1 MHGICYVSTT
11 KVNRMSSALL
21 HSMRLDLN
29 ITPATAYTLAAD
41 QNAYPLFRDLSLEAI
56 QVDETEGV
64 SKSRAKS
71 IVIKLTSDPEF
82 FEPHSWQLDE
92 LSSGQSIQ
100 LQKTPLRIYHQK
112 LAELTE
118 EIPVTLYFNVNYEV
132 DGAPREL
139 VHTINVSFLP
149 KDYWGGERRQQD
161 LLAAFVQPNT
171 PAVEAICSQA
181 GKLLRAEGKE
191 SQLDGYQSSSR
202 ERPYLMASALWTTIF
217 NEGITYINP
226 PPDWALNGQ
235 RIRFPEKILKY
246 RTAACLDTSAMFA
259 SCLEAMG
266 LNPIIAL
273 TKTHAFVG
281 VWLIDE
287 RFPVLTTDDA
297 MDLRKRIAMS
307 DLVVFETTLVT
318 NDQPVTFKQAVH
330 HANELLREENEQ
342 NFVMMIDVKA
352 ARARQIKPI
361 ALFDESDSKRVDKAD
376 KGSGLSLG
384 PVPPLPPVEHEEQHP
399 EETPETRVDLWRRKL
414 LDLTKRNP
422 LLEVGA
428 SGLSIYCPN
437 VPMLEDKLAHGKIFS
452 FLAATE
458 SPHNEADRDADQFRL
473 TTGNALHEQYALEQL
488 DRGVLI
494 ANENKSRLDTRLVE
508 LFRKTKNDMLEGGAN
523 TLYLA
528 IGMLKWTDTPKS
540 GKFHRAPLV
549 LVPVSLDRSS
559 ARASVR
565 LKQSPDEEPTFNLTL
580 IEKLRV
586 DYEINLETLKGELPK
601 DEAGVNIK
609 QILDIVRHAIRHTE
623 GFEVTEDLRLA
634 TFSFS
639 KYLMWKDLTE
649 RMDTI
654 QENPFVN
661 HLVERPQETYAQT
674 AALIEPSEIDK
685 KIKPRELYAPL
696 NCDSSQIVAI
706 EASGKPQDF
715 VLEGPP
721 GTGKSET
728 IANIICH
735 NIALGRKILF
745 VSEKMEALNVVYRRI
760 ESVGLDHLCLELHSN
775 KASKTEVIAQLHRAW
790 TQREEAKQ
798 EQWHERADRLER
810 LREELNQYVFELH
823 KPRILG
829 ISARDA
835 IARTARYGDLHKLR
849 LDWQFDLSNLPFRTQ
864 EQFDE
869 LLGVVREIELA
880 YEDIKGI
887 DGEKFSCVV
896 RKTFSNQWGT
906 DLTVIA
912 RKLCSL
918 IKTLQTKSIEVLNS
932 LALPSTKISIST
944 LLFTERLAPLVDNHS
959 ESNLRF
965 AVEPGAKDRIQKFT
979 EICEM
984 RVKLEGL
991 ISKLGH
997 GFTFDTLEKS
1007 PLESWISI
1015 RNENTGVLGVLKRR
1029 VIHKQM
1035 KGLGL
1040 TRMKDLAQLDIA
1052 LEAQSTL
1059 RDLRTLSTDLS
1070 IQPSINVFQTSVQQ
1084 LEEQLDRFNQLHEAF
1099 SSALGQFDD
1108 PVSVANGLRTKLY
1121 EMASLDIVPSAPAQ
1135 KIERLAPELNKLR
1148 QTLQDAEQHE
1158 LSIDQTGNVEETV
1171 SALQTILAES
1181 NGLPRWCK
1189 WLAVKQ
1195 SAEEKHLSSVVTA
1208 LETAAL
1214 DPSQSCEAFIT
1225 AVNVWLAPRLVD
1237 ASEILSQFSRSI
1249 HEDKISTFCALDAEV
1264 ARTTARY
1271 IAALVAGL
1279 RQDQSDST
1287 IASAQIGVL
1296 SREAQKKTQHVP
1308 VRQLISEM
1316 RDVLFDLTPCLMMS
1330 PLSVAQFL
1338 PADLRSFDL
1347 VVFDEASQI
1356 TTWDAVG
1363 AVARGRNVIIVGD
1376 PKQMPPSNHFGRA
1389 FDDSDADLESILDQA
1404 LAAALPHLRLTGHYR
1419 SRHETLIAFSNAQ
1432 YYENSLVTYPS
1443 AETKQSAV
1451 RLCRVDGVYAKG
1463 AQRTNPK
1470 EAKAVVGE
1478 LVRLLKG
1485 MVGGKV
1491 KYSIGIVTINAEQ
1504 QRLVNDLIDD
1514 VRRSEPELE
1523 QFFQR
1528 QNGYEEVFVKNLESV
1543 QGDQR
1548 DIIMLSL
1555 THGPTEPGSKW
1566 MSMNFHP
1573 MNKEGGE
1580 RRLNVAITRATTEVI
1595 VFSSFDSS
1603 MIDLTRTKSTA
1614 VQHLKNYLEFAERG
1628 PIALK
1633 QFNRINQASDQFDS
1647 DFELAVATRLR
1658 ADGWIVQ
1665 TQIGVS
1671 RFRVDLGIVHPDEP
1685 GRFIAG
1691 IECDGATYHSSPSAR
1706 DRDRV
1711 RQVILEGL
1719 GWNIIR
1725 IWSTDFFQDA
1735 NFAMQRVTEKLE
1747 QILNEDRLKK
1757 EETCSQQNA
1766 EGKISH
1772 FEHTENKVNLGFDDT
1787 TGNFAAE
1794 NDDSIESEGKYDA
1807 PPVKYA
1813 DVKTVLTDNP
1823 KVPESSDSAGRPGS
1837 SEHTGPSS
1845 SSELQKETFFDN
1857 DQRDQINTLAKHI
1870 LAKKNGITLH
1880 ELTSEIAASYGL
1892 ARTSS
1897 KQQAHVLKIITKW
1910 AGIKRNGK
1918 SISATVWLRPS
1929 DVTEII
1935 PWRGVA
1941 PFGEYRIWQNLPAQ
1955 ERVGLALEALMHQPD
1970 DPVRWMFK
1978 ELEIGRR
1985 RTSTTAEFTQ
1995 WVQKA
2000 QKLNAAK

>member
-1 MHGICYVSTT
+1 MELQLNLVSA
-11 KVNRMSSALL
+11 S
-21 HSMRLDLN
+21 
-29 ITPATAYTLAAD
+29 AYTLAAD
-41 QNAYPLFRDLSLEAI
+41 QNAYPLFRNLSLEAV

-64 SKSRAKS
+64 PKSRAKS
-71 IVIKLTSDPEF
+71 IAVKLSSDPEF

-100 LQKTPLRIYHQK
+100 LQKTPLKIYHQK

-118 EIPVTLYFNVNYEV
+118 EIPVTLYFTVNYEV
-132 DGAPREL
+132 DGEPREL
-139 VHTINVSFLP
+139 VHTTTVSFLP

-171 PAVEAICSQA
+171 PAVEALCSQA
-181 GKLLRAEGKE
+181 GKLLRAEGKG
-191 SQLDGYQSSSR
+191 SQLDGYQSNSR

-217 NEGITYINP
+217 NEGITYITP
-226 PPDWALNGQ
+226 PPDWAFNGQ

-246 RTAACLDTSAMFA
+246 RASACLDTSVMFA

-273 TKTHAFVG
+273 TKTHAFAG

-287 RFPVLTTDDA
+287 RFPVLTNDDA

-318 NDQPVTFKQAVH
+318 NDHPVTFKQAVD

-361 ALFDESDSKRVDKAD
+361 ALFDESDAKGVDKTD
-376 KGSGLSLG
+376 KHTTLSLG
-384 PVPPLPPVEHEEQHP
+384 LVPPLPPVKLEELHQ
-399 EETPETRVDLWRRKL
+399 EETPDTRVDLWRRKL

-422 LLEVGA
+422 LLAAGT

-437 VPMLEDKLAHGKIFS
+437 LPMLEDKLASGLEFS

-458 SPHNEADRDADQFRL
+458 SPHNESDRDSDQFKL
-473 TTGNALHEQYALEQL
+473 ATGNALHEQYALDQL
-488 DRGVLI
+488 DRRVLI
-494 ANENKSRLDTRLVE
+494 ANENKQRLETRLVE
-508 LFRKTKNDMLEGGAN
+508 LYRKAKNDMLEGGTN

-528 IGMLKWTDTPKS
+528 IGMLKWTDTPDS
-540 GKFHRAPLV
+540 GKYYRAPL
-549 LVPVSLDRSS
+549 LLLPVTLDRSS

-565 LKQSPDEEPTFNLTL
+565 LKQLPEEDAIFNLTL
-580 IEKLRV
+580 IEMLRV
-586 DYEINLETLKGELPK
+586 DYEINLEALKGELPK
-601 DEAGVNIK
+601 DDSGVNVN
-609 QILDIVRHAIRHTE
+609 QVWDIVRQSVRHTK
-623 GFEVTEDLRLA
+623 GFEVTEELLLA
-634 TFSFS
+634 TFSFA

-649 RMDTI
+649 RIDLL

-661 HLVERPQETYAQT
+661 HLVERPQETYAKT
-674 AALIEPSEIDK
+674 AKLIKPSEIDR
-685 KIKPRELYAPL
+685 KIKPREFYAPL

-760 ESVGLDHLCLELHSN
+760 ANIGLDHLCLELHSN
-775 KASKTEVIAQLHRAW
+775 KASKKEVSTQLHRAW
-790 TQREEAKQ
+790 TQREKATEA
-798 EQWHERADRLER
+798 QWQERADRLEQ

-823 KPRILG
+823 KPRTLG

-835 IARTARYGDLHKLR
+835 IARAVRYGDLHKLR
-849 LDWQFDLSNLPFRTQ
+849 LDWEFDLSNLPFQSR

-869 LLGVVREIELA
+869 LLDAVREIELA
-880 YEDIKGI
+880 YKEIEGI
-887 DGEKFSCVV
+887 EGEKFKFVA
-896 RKTFSNQWGT
+896 RTTFSNQWST
-906 DLTVIA
+906 ELILIA
-912 RKLCSL
+912 RKLYSQ
-918 IKTLQTKSIEVLNS
+918 IKTLETKSIEALNS
-932 LALPSTKISIST
+932 LGLPCTKISINT
-944 LLFTERLAPLVDNHS
+944 ILFIERLVPLVDNHS
-959 ESNLRF
+959 EENLRF
-965 AVEPGAKDRIQKFT
+965 ALEPGAKERLKKFI

-984 RVKLEGL
+984 RVKLDGL

-1015 RNENTGVLGVLKRR
+1015 RNQNTGVFGVFKRR

-1035 KGLGL
+1035 KGLEL
-1040 TRMKDLAQLDIA
+1040 DKMKDLVQLDVA

-1059 RDLRTLSTDLS
+1059 RDLRSSLNELSLL
-1070 IQPSINVFQTSVQQ
+1070 PHVNVLETPMQQ
-1084 LEEQLDRFNQLHEAF
+1084 LEQQLDGFNHLHKAF
-1099 SSALGQFDD
+1099 GSALGQFDD
-1108 PVSVANGLRTKLY
+1108 PVSVANSLRAKLY
-1121 EMASLDIVPSAPAQ
+1121 EMASLGIDQTPPAQ
-1135 KIERLAPELNKLR
+1135 KIEKILPELKNLR
-1148 QTLQDAEQHE
+1148 QTLEDAARCEFAV
-1158 LSIDQTGNVEETV
+1158 DQACAVEET
-1171 SALQTILAES
+1171 LDTLETIVEKS
-1181 NGLPRWCK
+1181 SGLPRWCR

-1195 SAEEKHLSSVVTA
+1195 SAEQKHLSSVVVA
-1208 LETAAL
+1208 LETATL

-1225 AVNVWLAPRLVD
+1225 ALNVWLAPRLID
-1237 ASEILSQFSRSI
+1237 SSGILSQFSRST
-1249 HEDKISTFCALDAEV
+1249 HEDKISTFRALDAEV
-1264 ARTTARY
+1264 AKTTARH

-1279 RQDQSDST
+1279 NKDQSDSS
-1287 IASAQIGVL
+1287 IASAQLGVL
-1296 SREAQKKTQHVP
+1296 AREAQKRTKHMP

-1389 FDDSDADLESILDQA
+1389 TDDSDADLESILDQA

-1451 RLCRVDGVYAKG
+1451 RHCRVDGVYAKG
-1463 AQRTNPK
+1463 TQRTNPK
-1470 EAKAVVGE
+1470 EAKAVVDE
-1478 LVRLLKG
+1478 LVRLLTGMIRG
-1485 MVGGKV
+1485 MVRH
-1491 KYSIGIVTINAEQ
+1491 SIGIVTINAEQ
-1504 QRLVNDLIDD
+1504 ERLVNDLIDD
-1514 VRRSEPELE
+1514 ARRNKPELE
-1523 QFFQR
+1523 PFFQR
-1528 QNGYEEVFVKNLESV
+1528 HDGYDEVFVKNLESV

-1555 THGPTEPGSKW
+1555 TYGPTEPGSKL
-1566 MSMNFHP
+1566 MSMNFGP
-1573 MNKEGGE
+1573 LNRVGGE

-1595 VFSSFDSS
+1595 VFSSFDST
-1603 MIDLTRTKSTA
+1603 MIDLTRTNSMA

-1628 PIALK
+1628 PIALG
-1633 QFNRINQASDQFDS
+1633 QFNRVNQASDQFDS

-1658 ADGWIVQ
+1658 AAGWIVQ
-1665 TQIGVS
+1665 TQVGVS

-1691 IECDGATYHSSPSAR
+1691 VECDGATYHSSPSAR

-1719 GWNIIR
+1719 GWNILR

-1747 QILNEDRLKK
+1747 QLLNDDRLKN
-1757 EETCSQQNA
+1757 EENSPQQNA
-1766 EGKISH
+1766 EGNTPDH
-1772 FEHTENKVNLGFDDT
+1772 DHTEINSSVDLDDST
-1787 TGNFAAE
+1787 SSFGAE
-1794 NDDSIESEGKYDA
+1794 NDKSTESEGGYDA
-1807 PPVKYA
+1807 PNLKYA
-1813 DVKTVLTDNP
+1813 SATTVPANNPQFPTSDVSADDL
-1823 KVPESSDSAGRPGS
+1823 DSNKNLD
-1837 SEHTGPSS
+1837 PSS
-1845 SSELQKETFFDN
+1845 PIELPKENFFDT
-1857 DQRDQINTLAKHI
+1857 DQRDQINTLARDI
-1870 LAKKNGITLH
+1870 LTKKNGITLH

-1892 ARTSS
+1892 ARRSD
-1897 KQQAHVLKIITKW
+1897 KQQEHILKIISNW
-1910 AGIKRNGK
+1910 AGVKRNGR
-1918 SISATVWLRPS
+1918 SISPTVWLS
-1929 DVTEII
+1929 AADITSVI

-1941 PFGEYRIWQNLPAQ
+1941 PFGQHRDWKNLPEQ
-1955 ERVGLALEALMHQPD
+1955 ERVGLALEALSVRPD
-1970 DPVRWMFK
+1970 DPVGWMFI
-1978 ELEIGRR
+1978 ELKIGRQR
-1985 RTSTTAEFTQ
+1985 ASTIEEFKR
-1995 WVQKA
+1995 WVSKA
-2000 QKLNAAK
+2000 RALNAAQ

>member
-1 MHGICYVSTT
+1 MT
-11 KVNRMSSALL
+11 LE
-21 HSMRLDLN
+21 LN
-29 ITPATAYTLAAD
+29 ITAATAYTLAAD

-56 QVDETEGV
+56 EVDETEDVPNG
-64 SKSRAKS
+64 RAKS
-71 IVIKLTSDPEF
+71 LVVTLTSDPEF

-92 LSSGQSIQ
+92 LNAGQSIQ
-100 LQKTPLRIYHQK
+100 LQKIPLKIYHQK

-132 DGAPREL
+132 DGEPREL
-139 VHTINVSFLP
+139 AHTINVSFLP

-171 PAVEAICSQA
+171 PAVEALCSQA
-181 GKLLRAEGKE
+181 GKLLRAEGKG
-191 SQLDGYQSSSR
+191 SQLDGYQSNSR

-246 RTAACLDTSAMFA
+246 RAAACLDTSTMFA

-318 NDQPVTFKQAVH
+318 NDHPVTFKQAVD

-361 ALFDESDSKRVDKAD
+361 ALFDESDAKGVDKAD
-376 KGSGLSLG
+376 KQSTLSLG
-384 PVPPLPPVEHEEQHP
+384 LGLVPPLPPVKLEELHL
-399 EETPETRVDLWRRKL
+399 EETPDTRVDLWRRKL

-422 LLEVGA
+422 LLAAGP

-437 VPMLEDKLAHGKIFS
+437 LPMLEDQLAHGKIFG

-458 SPHNEADRDADQFRL
+458 SPHNESDRDADQFRL
-473 TTGNALHEQYALEQL
+473 STGNALHEQYALEQL

-494 ANENKSRLDTRLVE
+494 ANENKPRLDARLIE
-508 LFRKTKNDMLEGGAN
+508 LFRKAKNDMLEGGTN

-559 ARASVR
+559 ARANVR
-565 LKQSPDEEPTFNLTL
+565 LKQLPDEEPIFNLTL

-586 DYEINLETLKGELPK
+586 DYELNLETLKGELPK

-623 GFEVTEDLRLA
+623 GFEVTEELRLG
-634 TFSFS
+634 TFSFA

-649 RMDTI
+649 RMALLR
-654 QENPFVN
+654 ENPFVN
-661 HLVERPQETYAQT
+661 HLVERPQETYAQK
-674 AALIEPSEIDK
+674 AKLIEPSEIDR
-685 KIKPRELYAPL
+685 KIKPREFYAPL

-760 ESVGLDHLCLELHSN
+760 ENIGLDHLCLELHSN
-775 KASKTEVIAQLHRAW
+775 KASKKEVITQLHRAW
-790 TQREEAKQ
+790 TQREEATQ
-798 EQWHERADRLER
+798 EQWHERADRLEQ

-849 LDWQFDLSNLPFRTQ
+849 LDWEFDLSNLPFQSR

-869 LLGVVREIELA
+869 LLGAVRELELA
-880 YEDIKGI
+880 YKEIEGLE
-887 DGEKFSCVV
+887 GEKFKFVA
-896 RKTFSNQWGT
+896 RTTFSNQWGT
-906 DLTVIA
+906 ELILIA
-912 RKLCSL
+912 RKLHSQ
-918 IKTLQTKSIEVLNS
+918 IKTLETKSIEALNS
-932 LALPSTKISIST
+932 LGLPSTKISINT
-944 LLFTERLAPLVDNHS
+944 ILLIERLAPLVDNHS
-959 ESNLRF
+959 EENLRF
-965 AVEPGAKDRIQKFT
+965 AIEPGAKERIKKFI

-984 RVKLEGL
+984 RIKLDGL

-997 GFTFDTLEKS
+997 GFTLNSLEKS
-1007 PLESWISI
+1007 PLENWISI
-1015 RNENTGVLGVLKRR
+1015 RNQNTSVFGVLKRR

-1035 KGLGL
+1035 KDLGL
-1040 TRMKDLAQLDIA
+1040 SRMKDLVQLDIA

-1059 RDLRTLSTDLS
+1059 RDLRASSTELS
-1070 IQPSINVFQTSVQQ
+1070 IQPSINVFETSVQQ
-1084 LEEQLDRFNQLHEAF
+1084 LEQQLDGFNHLHQAF

-1108 PVSVANGLRTKLY
+1108 PVSVANSLRAKLY
-1121 EMASLDIVPSAPAQ
+1121 EMASLGIDQSAPAQ
-1135 KIERLAPELNKLR
+1135 KIDKLLPELKKLR
-1148 QTLQDAEQHE
+1148 HTLDDAAQCE
-1158 LSIDQTGNVEETV
+1158 LSVDHAGNVEGTL
-1171 SALQTILAES
+1171 SALQTIAEKS
-1181 NGLPRWCK
+1181 SGLPRWCK

-1195 SAEEKHLSSVVTA
+1195 IAEEKHLSSLVAA
-1208 LETAAL
+1208 LESSTL

-1225 AVNVWLAPRLVD
+1225 AVNLWLAPRLID
-1237 ASEILSQFSRSI
+1237 SSEILSQFSRSL

-1264 ARTTARY
+1264 AKTTARY

-1287 IASAQIGVL
+1287 IASAQLGVL

-1389 FDDSDADLESILDQA
+1389 TDSSDADLESILDQA

-1470 EAKAVVGE
+1470 EAKAVVDE
-1478 LVRLLKG
+1478 LVRLLTG
-1485 MVGGKV
+1485 MIGGMAKQ
-1491 KYSIGIVTINAEQ
+1491 SIGIVTINAEQ

-1514 VRRSEPELE
+1514 VRRNKPELE
-1523 QFFQR
+1523 SFFQR
-1528 QNGYEEVFVKNLESV
+1528 SVDYDEVFVKNLESV

-1548 DIIMLSL
+1548 DIIMISL
-1555 THGPTEPGSKW
+1555 THGPTEPGSKS
-1566 MSMNFHP
+1566 MSMNFSP
-1573 MNKEGGE
+1573 MNNEGGE

-1628 PIALK
+1628 PSALA
-1633 QFNRINQASDQFDS
+1633 QFSRVNQASDQFDS

-1658 ADGWIVQ
+1658 AAGWIVQ
-1665 TQIGVS
+1665 TQVGVS

-1685 GRFIAG
+1685 GRFMAG

-1735 NFAMQRVTEKLE
+1735 NFAMQRVTERLE
-1747 QILNEDRLKK
+1747 KILNDDRLHK
-1757 EETCSQQNA
+1757 EENRSQQNTEGNILDLEHA
-1766 EGKISH
+1766 ENI
-1772 FEHTENKVNLGFDDT
+1772 VNVGFGDT
-1787 TGNFAAE
+1787 TGNVAAE
-1794 NDDSIESEGKYDA
+1794 NDDSIESEGRYDA
-1807 PPVKYA
+1807 PTVKYGTA
-1813 DVKTVLTDNP
+1813 QAVLTDNP
-1823 KVPESSDSAGRPGS
+1823 KFPESDDWADNRRS
-1837 SEHTGPSS
+1837 SGHNGPSR
-1845 SSELQKETFFDN
+1845 SSELPKEKFFDN
-1857 DQRDQINTLAKHI
+1857 DQREQINTLAKNI
-1870 LAKKNGITLH
+1870 LTEKNGITLH
-1880 ELTSEIAASYGL
+1880 ELTSEIAASYRL

-1897 KQQAHVLKIITKW
+1897 KQQAHVLKIIAKW

-1918 SISATVWLRPS
+1918 SISATVWLSTS

-1941 PFGEYRIWQNLPAQ
+1941 PFGEYRFWKDLPEQ
-1955 ERVGLALEALMHQPD
+1955 ERIGLALEALMHQPD
-1970 DPVRWMFK
+1970 DPVRWMFN
-1978 ELEIGRR
+1978 ELEIGRQ
-1985 RTSTTAEFTQ
+1985 RTSTAEEFTR
-1995 WVQKA
+1995 WVHKA
-2000 QKLNAAK
+2000 EKLSAAK